1 MNGLHKYLNYIWSME
16 NEAKHYGSN
25 GDITARIMFCLGKL
39 GKAPSVNQLQQHK
52 CQNYVQFSR
61 REIKHKY
68 IIRYIYS
75 RENEAKHHG
84 SKGDITARIEADT
97 KVKIEAMNR
106 SVAANKE
113 QVIFKQLFYIILL
126 IVPILDL
133 LLMIKVMKYFVKH
146 GGCVF
151 ILQQIEKE

>member
-1 MNGLHKYLNYIWSME
+1 
-16 NEAKHYGSN
+16 
-25 GDITARIMFCLGKL
+25 MFSVAVGKL
-39 GKAPSVNQLQQHK
+39 SKAPFLKSDN
-52 CQNYVQFSR
+52 
-61 REIKHKY
+61 

-113 QVIFKQLFYIILL
+113 QVIFKQLFYITNCSYIWLVIDDNSYEILFWTWLLCLYPIEDTEGGNILL
-126 IVPILDL
+126 FIWDHNEFDLLDL
-133 LLMIKVMKYFVKH
+133 QGWHCMIHSLTQNWLCKFL
-146 GGCVF
+146 GIFC
-151 ILQQIEKE
+151 LN

>member
-1 MNGLHKYLNYIWSME
+1 ME
-16 NEAKHYGSN
+16 KKAKHHGSN
-25 GDITARIMFCLGKL
+25 GNITARIMFCLGKL
-39 GKAPSVNQLQQHK
+39 GKAPWLKSDN
-52 CQNYVQFSR
+52 
-61 REIKHKY
+61 

-126 IVPILDL
+126 IVPIFDL
-133 LLMIKVMKYFVKH
+133 LLM
-146 GGCVF
+146 
-151 ILQQIEKE
+151 L